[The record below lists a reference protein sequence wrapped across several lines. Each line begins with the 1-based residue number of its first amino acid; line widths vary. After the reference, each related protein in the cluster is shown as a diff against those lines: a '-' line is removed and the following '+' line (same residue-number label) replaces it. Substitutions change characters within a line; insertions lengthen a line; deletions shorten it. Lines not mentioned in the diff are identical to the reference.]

1 LADSNSETGGAAQ
14 AAQLASQTPQA
25 VAPTGRA
32 ARKAAMPFIMVV
44 VLIDMISIG
53 LMVPV
58 LPHIVGQFTSSND
71 EQTLAFLAVTLTF
84 GIANFLSSPI
94 LGALSDRYGRR
105 PVLLLGFAGLALSFF
120 VTAAATALWMLVA
133 VRMFSGAMQSNI
145 SIANAYV
152 ADITP
157 PEERAR
163 RFGLMGAMFGIGF
176 ILGPVIGG
184 ILGDIDVRLP
194 FVVAGS
200 MALLNWC
207 YGFFVLP
214 ESLSKERRRAFDWR
228 RANPVSA
235 LRGLAALK
243 GVGALVW
250 VIAMVSLAQFMLHM
264 SWVLYTKFKFGW
276 GPGEVGWSL
285 FAVGVVSALSQG
297 VLLKP
302 LLARFTPQ
310 QLAVTGMVVGAVS
323 YLGFGLATQ
332 GWMLYA
338 VILLGLLGGTAQ
350 AAMQSIVSNA
360 ADPTRQGQTMGAVAS
375 LSGLMAVFAPVVALE
390 LLRWVSQRPPGDW
403 LIGLPFFTCAAL
415 QLAAA
420 ITAWRFFHNHK
431 VLRAQPA

>member
-1 LADSNSETGGAAQ
+1 MSLADSNVETGGAPP
-14 AAQLASQTPQA
+14 AAQLAGQPQPA
-25 VAPTGRA
+25 APAERG
-32 ARKAAMPFIMVV
+32 ARKAAMPFIMVA

-53 LMVPV
+53 LMLPV
-58 LPHIVGQFTSSND
+58 LPHIVGQFTHSND

-84 GIANFLSSPI
+84 GIANFVSSPI
-94 LGALSDRYGRR
+94 LGALSDRFGRR

-133 VRMFSGAMQSNI
+133 VRMFSGAMQSNL

-152 ADITP
+152 ADITAAQD
-157 PEERAR
+157 RAR
-163 RFGLMGAMFGIGF
+163 RFGQLGAMFGIGF

-184 ILGDIDVRLP
+184 LLGDLDVRLP
-194 FVVAGS
+194 FIVAGA

-214 ESLSKERRRAFDWR
+214 ESLPKERRRLFDWR
-228 RANPVSA
+228 RANPVAA

-250 VIAMVSLAQFMLHM
+250 VIGLASLAQFMLHT

-276 GPGEVGWSL
+276 GPGQVGWSL
-285 FAVGVVSALSQG
+285 FAVGLVSAFSQG
-297 VLLKP
+297 VLLRP
-302 LLARFTPQ
+302 LLRRFSPQ
-310 QLAVTGMVVGAVS
+310 QLAINGLLVGAAT

-338 VILLGLLGGTAQ
+338 AIALGLLGGVAQ
-350 AAMQSIVSNA
+350 AAMQSIISNA
-360 ADPTRQGQTMGAVAS
+360 ADPTRQGQTMGAVSS
-375 LSGLMAVFAPVVALE
+375 LSSLMAVFAPVFALE
-390 LLRWVSQRPPGDW
+390 LLRWVSRRPAGDW

-415 QLAAA
+415 QVTAAV
-420 ITAWRFFHNHK
+420 IAWRFFRHK
-431 VLRAQPA
+431 EVRAQPA